1 MTSAGGRGKGPAMPA
16 SAARGSAIRAA
27 IVLVPLLNL
36 LGGASARV
44 SGQMAD
50 SSWFDALT
58 LPAAQPP
65 GIAFPIAWTILYS
78 LMGIAAALV
87 WATKVRGRWIALG
100 LFAAQL
106 ALNLA
111 WAPLFFREHQIL
123 YSLILLVLIW
133 IAAIVTTFAFG
144 RVNRVAAWLMVP
156 YLIWLSFAAALNF
169 DIWRLNPH
177 GGPTVIATER

>member
-1 MTSAGGRGKGPAMPA
+1 MPA

-27 IVLVPLLNL
+27 IVFVPLLNL
-36 LGGASARV
+36 LGGASARLAGPTGNSV
-44 SGQMAD
+44 
-50 SSWFDALT
+50 WFNALQ

-87 WATKVRGRWIALG
+87 WATKIPGRWVALG

-111 WAPLFFREHQIL
+111 WAPLFFSEHQIF
-123 YSLILLVLIW
+123 YSLILLGIIAL
-133 IAAIVTTFAFG
+133 AAIVTTIAFG

-156 YLIWLSFAAALNF
+156 YLCWLGFASGLNF
-169 DIWRLNPH
+169 DIWQLNPN
-177 GGPTVIATER
+177 GGPTVIARER